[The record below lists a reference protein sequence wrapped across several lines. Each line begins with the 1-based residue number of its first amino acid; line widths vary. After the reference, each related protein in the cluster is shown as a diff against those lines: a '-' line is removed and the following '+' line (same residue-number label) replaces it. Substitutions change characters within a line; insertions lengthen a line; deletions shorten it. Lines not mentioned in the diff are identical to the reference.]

1 MKKLLLFVVFMMI
14 NFLNLSAQIND
25 TNRLEQSCNLELK
38 KLVSKIESLDK
49 TVKILEQKNIKSTIE
64 IETLKSQIKSTNS
77 QVILFSDSLDHTQKV
92 FSTDSKNTHKKIDD
106 VSSSFAS
113 KFSYLILAF
122 LLGLT
127 TTVMVFLYLKK
138 SLHRNKSDI
147 VDQIA
152 KTRVELENESVK
164 LDSKLVEVLQNQLMV
179 SKFEKS
185 LVTNKELTIDHKL
198 PLKVGEE
205 IHRMRKR
212 IENMPSD
219 IKGLSALNNSLQ
231 RLEEEFNDNG
241 YEIEKLEGVK
251 YVDGMKVEAR
261 FVDNPDIPQGE
272 EIITDVIRPAIKYKG
287 VLIQV
292 AKVEVSKS

>member
-1 MKKLLLFVVFMMI
+1 MMI